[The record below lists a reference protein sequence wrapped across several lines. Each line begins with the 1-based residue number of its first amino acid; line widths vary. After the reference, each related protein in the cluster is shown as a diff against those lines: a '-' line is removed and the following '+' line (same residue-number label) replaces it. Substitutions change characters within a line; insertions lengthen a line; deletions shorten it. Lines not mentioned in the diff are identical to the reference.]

1 MTLALVEQDRP
12 AQISPISNRPICV
25 DLDGTLVYSD
35 TLAEGVALSDARR
48 LMRALLKLPLS
59 GRAGFK
65 HAIASQNKL
74 DPSLLPY
81 NTQLIDYLSS
91 QKDQGRMLVLA
102 TAANQTTAEAVSKH
116 LGLFDE
122 IIASDETHNLKGRAK
137 AKALCA
143 RFGEKGFVYAGNS
156 ASDLPVWKTSSA
168 AIIVNAS
175 SNIVRRAS
183 RLSPIEATIPGHP
196 AAALALLRAMRP
208 RQWIKN
214 LLVFAPILTA
224 HAIRDM
230 ASWEQGFLVFAAF
243 CATASAIYLVND
255 AVDLTADRR
264 HPQKRTRPFASGAL
278 SLSTG
283 LVTACLLAGVGATFA
298 IACGTLL
305 IILAYALMSVSYSLW
320 LKQLPLVDVF
330 ILATLYTIRIY
341 GGGVATEHDLSLWL
355 LGFSGFL
362 FLGLAFLK
370 RVIEL
375 SQPSRTDKRL
385 INRRDYMSADIPI
398 LQTFGC
404 ASSFASGVVLA
415 LFVQREATAQQYASP
430 GLLWGT
436 VPVMVFWQCRLWL
449 SASRNYMHDDPIVY
463 SVHDWV
469 SWVAAIT
476 VFLLL
481 VLARIVAI

>member
-1 MTLALVEQDRP
+1 MTLVEQDRRTQ
-12 AQISPISNRPICV
+12 ASPVSDRPICV
-25 DLDGTLVYSD
+25 DLDGTLIYSD
-35 TLAEGVALSDARR
+35 TLAEGVVLSGVWR
-48 LMRALLKLPLS
+48 LMRALLKLPIR

-65 HAIASQNKL
+65 HEIAGQNKL
-74 DPSLLPY
+74 DASLLPY
-81 NTQLIDYLSS
+81 NAQLIDYLSL

-102 TAANQTTAEAVSKH
+102 TAANQTIAEAVSKH
-116 LGLFDE
+116 LGFFDE
-122 IIASDETHNLKGRAK
+122 VIASDETHNLKGPAK

-143 RFGEKGFVYAGNS
+143 RFGEKGFVYAGND
-156 ASDLPVWKTSSA
+156 ASDLPVWEASSA

-175 SNIVRRAS
+175 SNTARRAS
-183 RLSPIEATIPGHP
+183 RLGPIEATFPGHP
-196 AAALALLRAMRP
+196 AAGTALLRAMRP

-214 LLVFAPILTA
+214 SLVFVPILTA
-224 HAIRDM
+224 HAIRDI
-230 ASWEQGFLVFAAF
+230 ASWEKGLLAFVAF

-264 HPQKRTRPFASGAL
+264 HSRKRTRPFASGAL

-283 LVTACLLAGVGATFA
+283 LMTACLLAAMGATFA
-298 IACGTLL
+298 LACGILP
-305 IILAYALMSVSYSLW
+305 IIVAYAVMSVGYSLR
-320 LKQLPLVDVF
+320 LKELPLVDVF
-330 ILATLYTIRIY
+330 LLAALYTIRIY
-341 GGGVATEHDLSLWL
+341 AGGAATGYELSLWL

-375 SQPSRTDKRL
+375 SMPSRTDTHL
-385 INRRDYMSADIPI
+385 ISRRDYMAADIPI
-398 LQTFGC
+398 LRTFGC

-415 LFVQREATAQQYASP
+415 LFVQREAAAQQYASP
-430 GLLWGT
+430 GLLWGI

-476 VFLLL
+476 VLLL
-481 VLARIVAI
+481 LALARIVTI